1 MENSEN
7 KTLEDIRRER
17 KEQQDAKMRPNN
29 MMRTIFGIIMIIVYV
44 GMGVLFLIDFFNW
57 GQFSWGWTRYIVG
70 IVLIIYGGWRA
81 YRQFKGIDSSM

>member
-29 MMRTIFGIIMIIVYV
+29 VMRTIFGIIMIIVYV
-44 GMGVLFLIDFFNW
+44 GMGVLFLIDFFSW